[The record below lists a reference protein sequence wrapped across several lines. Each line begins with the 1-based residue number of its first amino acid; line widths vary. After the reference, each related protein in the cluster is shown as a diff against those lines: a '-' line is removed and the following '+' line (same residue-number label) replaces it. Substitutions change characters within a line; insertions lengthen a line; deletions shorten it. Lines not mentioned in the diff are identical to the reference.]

1 MKNSSEPVPQPD
13 VEGLEFPDWSGMI
26 SHESRLTFA
35 QAIQW
40 NEEMLEMFPPKSNR
54 AALDSEARCDIEFV
68 L

>member
-1 MKNSSEPVPQPD
+1 
-13 VEGLEFPDWSGMI
+13 MI
-26 SHESRLTFA
+26 SHKSRLTFA

-54 AALDSEARCDIEFV
+54 AELDSEARCDIEFV